1 MVDGAGSKP
10 SYSLRTLCRALEY
23 ARVALSVYGLQRALY
38 DGFAMAFLTQ
48 LHDGSAPRVEALLR
62 IHFLGGVKSI
72 KVWPKSCRDL
82 AGILRESV
90 CCIHEFC
97 SHKVVIDRTKL
108 QKCWSVH

>member
-72 KVWPKSCRDL
+72 KVRPQVLQGSSRKHED
-82 AGILRESV
+82 ESV
-90 CCIHEFC
+90 LYPPI
-97 SHKVVIDRTKL
+97 L
-108 QKCWSVH
+108 